1 MKSLLNRI
9 TVIPD
14 LCNGKPTIRGKRLTV
29 HTVLGHL
36 AAGDTAQDILEMYP
50 FLELEDINAALEY
63 ASLLA
68 DRSVVSIEENFKLS
82 A

>member
-36 AAGDTAQDILEMYP
+36 AAGDTTKDIMEMYS
-50 FLELEDINAALEY
+50 FLEQDDIKAVREY
-63 ASLLA
+63 QS
-68 DRSVVSIEENFKLS
+68 RINFKK
-82 A
+82 AN

>member
-14 LCNGKPTIRGKRLTV
+14 LCNGKPTIGGKRLTV

-36 AAGDTAQDILEMYP
+36 AAGDTAKDILEMFP
-50 FLELEDINAALEY
+50 FLEAEDITAVLEY

-68 DRSVVSIEENFKLS
+68 DISVVSIEGKLKLS

>member
-36 AAGDTAQDILEMYP
+36 AAGDTPEDILEMFP
-50 FLELEDINAALEY
+50 FLEPEDIYAVLEY
-63 ASLLA
+63 AYLLA
-68 DRSVVSIEENFKLS
+68 DRSVVSIEEKLKLS